1 VKVILTQDVSNLGKA
16 GDLVTVKPG
25 YGRNF
30 LIPKK
35 FAVVAGTANA
45 KQIEH
50 QKMVIAQ
57 QQEKLKR
64 DAQKV
69 ADTMGNLS
77 LTIRVE
83 VGEQEKLY
91 GSVTSRDIEQAL
103 ADEGYK
109 VSRRAIVLA
118 EPIKALGVYTIDV
131 KLTADVTGQVKVWV
145 VAK

>member
-1 VKVILTQDVSNLGKA
+1 
-16 GDLVTVKPG
+16 
-25 YGRNF
+25 
-30 LIPKK
+30 
-35 FAVVAGTANA
+35 
-45 KQIEH
+45 
-50 QKMVIAQ
+50 
-57 QQEKLKR
+57 
-64 DAQKV
+64 
-69 ADTMGNLS
+69 MGNLS

-109 VSRRAIVLA
+109 VSRRAIILA

-131 KLTADVTGQVKVWV
+131 KLNTDVTGQVKVWV

>member
-1 VKVILTQDVSNLGKA
+1 MKVILTQDVVNLGQA
-16 GDLVTVKPG
+16 GELVTVKPG
-25 YGRNF
+25 YGRNY
-30 LIPKK
+30 LIPRNL
-35 FAVVAGTANA
+35 AVLAGTATA
-45 KQIEH
+45 KQITH

-64 DAQKV
+64 ESQKV
-69 ADTMGNLS
+69 AEKLGNLS

-103 ADEGYK
+103 ADEGFK
-109 VSRRAIVLA
+109 IPRKMIALE
-118 EPIKALGVYTIDV
+118 EPLKALGVYTVDV
-131 KLTADVTGQVKVWV
+131 KLASEVTGQVKVWV